1 MLREIAHRLGLTNA
15 KRFARSVARDRRKS
29 PGEYAVADE
38 VLTAFRNSGGLNWAL
53 QPYKLV
59 SLDRLVRRL
68 RPRSI
73 LEIGSGSSTVVFAC
87 YAHEEGA
94 DFTSVDESEHWV
106 ANTVAML
113 QRFGVHS
120 AVSTKVC
127 SKSIALLRRE
137 ARYLD
142 MPRITADL
150 VFIDGPALEV
160 DGNKVTDAAC
170 IDILSLP
177 RPKYI
182 IVDMRKP
189 TVERLSIELADEYD
203 VERSDVLLSSP
214 RESFNYFSIFSQRQ

>member
-15 KRFARSVARDRRKS
+15 KRFARSVAGDRRKS
-29 PGEYAVADE
+29 PGEYAVADG
-38 VLTAFRNSGGLNWAL
+38 VLSAFHSSGGLDWAL

-59 SLDRLVRRL
+59 TLDRLVRRL

-73 LEIGSGSSTVVFAC
+73 LEIGSGSSTVVFAR
-87 YAHEEGA
+87 YAQEEGA
-94 DFTSVDESEHWV
+94 DFTSVDESEQWI

-127 SKSIALLRRE
+127 SKSIDLLRRE

-203 VERSDVLLSSP
+203 LERSDVLLSSP
-214 RESFNYFSIFSQRQ
+214 RELFNYFSIFSQR